1 MMARLLSTMWLDVK
15 IQYRHKLYHVSV
27 GLALLLGLGIRR
39 LADPQ
44 LAATL
49 VPVTILLGVG
59 GTAFVYIAGLIIFER
74 DQHSL
79 DAILVSPLR
88 LTEYLVSKVTTL
100 TLLVLVEGGV
110 LVLVS
115 QGFTAVAWLP
125 LLTGTALLGAM
136 FALFGAILIVRF
148 STITDFLMPA
158 LLVAL
163 PLQAPALYF
172 AGIVDSPIL
181 LISPTS
187 AATMLIWGGWN
198 GLQAWQLLYGLAYS
212 ALVLGVGHRWALDA
226 FVKHV
231 VTGERS

>member
-1 MMARLLSTMWLDVK
+1 MMARLLSTIKLDAK
-15 IQYRHKLYHVSV
+15 IQYRHKFYHVSV
-27 GLALLLGLGIRR
+27 GLALLLGLGIRQ
-39 LADPQ
+39 LTDPQ
-44 LAATL
+44 LAAIL
-49 VPVTILLGVG
+49 LPVMILLGVG
-59 GTAFVYIAGLIIFER
+59 GTAFMYIAGLIVFER

-88 LTEYLVSKVTTL
+88 LTEYLVSKVVTL
-100 TLLVLVEGGV
+100 TLLVLVEGAI

-125 LLTGTALLGAM
+125 LLAGTALLGAM

-172 AGIVDSPIL
+172 ARILDSPIL

-187 AATMLIWGGWN
+187 APTMLIWGGWN
-198 GLQAWQLLYGLAYS
+198 GLDAWQVFYGLAYS
-212 ALVLGVGHRWALDA
+212 ALVLAVGYRWALDA

-231 VTGERS
+231 VMGERS